1 MGTGA
6 FSKMNTGDRTVSVR
20 VVNDANSFLGLRPT
34 SDGFNGS
41 NEHGQFAE
49 YEEGKL
55 LIQIDG
61 SNTQRAKGVNPDSEY
76 YFDRVFE
83 IVNKDA
89 DRNEHHVWIS
99 SNTADPVDFYWK
111 GDPSNSAEG
120 PNNSKQTTAGSVHDV
135 GMYVDATDLDPDG
148 KRQSNYTLNGDIVIS
163 AENTAND

>member
-76 YFDRVFE
+76 YFDRVLE

-120 PNNSKQTTAGSVHDV
+120 PNNSWQLLSGSALGV
-135 GMYVDATDLDPDG
+135 GMSVDASGLAPDQYIEG
-148 KRQSNYTLNGDIVIS
+148 NVVIS
-163 AENTAND
+163 TENTNN

>member
-20 VVNDANSFLGLRPT
+20 VVNV
-34 SDGFNGS
+34 
-41 NEHGQFAE
+41 
-49 YEEGKL
+49 

-120 PNNSKQTTAGSVHDV
+120 PNNSWQLLSGSALGAGMS
-135 GMYVDATDLDPDG
+135 VDASGLAPDQYIEG
-148 KRQSNYTLNGDIVIS
+148 NVVIS
-163 AENTAND
+163 TENTNN